1 MKTQER
7 ILLSENTKA
16 IEQATSSA
24 NERAEKLNDIAPIF
38 EFESEEEFNSRT
50 ENIDR
55 LVKAAMMAR
64 PALKKLAQTVQI
76 DSIVTP
82 PDILEAKQKIIALI
96 KKHDDLFAHISH
108 DGARWGADID
118 KLETFAESQRIFAE
132 GEMQIQKLEASMALC
147 EFLNKNKLGFGSY
160 EKGAYHNV
168 LIEWS
173 LKENCWIPSIRFIKS

>member
-38 EFESEEEFNSRT
+38 EFESEGEFNSRT

-55 LVKAAMMAR
+55 LVKAAMMER
-64 PALKKLAQTVQI
+64 PALKKLAQTVQVDAI
-76 DSIVTP
+76 KI
-82 PDILEAKQKIIALI
+82 PDDIAEAKDKIISLI
-96 KKHDDLFAHISH
+96 RKHDDLFANISH
-108 DGARWGADID
+108 EGKQWISDCKKLD
-118 KLETFAESQRIFAE
+118 KFTEANRIFAE
-132 GEMQIQKLEASMALC
+132 GEKQIEFYQASMALC
-147 EFLNKNKLGFGSY
+147 EFLNRNKLGFGSY

-168 LIEWS
+168 MLEWS
-173 LKENCWIPSIRFIKS
+173 LKENKWEPSIHWIKS